1 MKATAGALAASA
13 GPKPRLVYVVTEDW
27 SFVTHFL
34 PMARAARD
42 AGFEVVVVTRVQ
54 EHRAAIE
61 EEGFR
66 LVNLGA
72 DRSTFDPLKLL
83 RTIFSLRKILK
94 TEKPDLIHAL
104 ALKSV
109 VLGGIAAG
117 VSKSPAK
124 ILSVTGLGYLWTSDG
139 PKQRVAR
146 ALVRGLVGRLARNGN
161 TRFTLENPDDLSDLG
176 LGEGASVIGG
186 WGIDADALKPSATP
200 RQPPLRVAFLGR
212 MLRSKGIADTVEAVR
227 RARAMG
233 VDVEL
238 DLWGLPDHGNLTSHT
253 TQELEKFAATAGVT
267 WRGRAPDV
275 RAVWSGADI
284 AILLTQREGLPRSL
298 IEAAASGLPMIATD
312 VPGCRSIV
320 RDGVDGFLVP
330 RCDPDAAAKAIAR
343 LARDQFLR
351 ARMGAAARLGFE
363 ARFTTDAVVPRIVDL
378 YLELTRRPGF
388 PPTPIPVS

>member
-1 MKATAGALAASA
+1 MKAMAGAHAESA

-42 AGFEVVVVTRVQ
+42 AGFEVVVVTRVR

-72 DRSTFDPLKLL
+72 DRSTFHPLKLL
-83 RTIFSLRKILK
+83 GTIFSLRKILK

-124 ILSVTGLGYLWTSDG
+124 ILSITGLGYLWISDG
-139 PKQRVAR
+139 PRQRVAR
-146 ALVRGLVGRLARNGN
+146 ALVRGLVGRLARHGN

-176 LGEGASVIGG
+176 LRERASVIGG
-186 WGIDADALKPSATP
+186 WGIDPDALKPSAKP

-212 MLRSKGIADTVEAVR
+212 MLRSKGVADAVEAVR

-238 DLWGLPDHGNLTSHT
+238 DLWGLPDLGNLTSHT
-253 TQELEKFAATAGVT
+253 SQELEKFAATAGVA

-275 RAVWSGADI
+275 RSVWSGADI
-284 AILLTQREGLPRSL
+284 AILLTEREGLPRSL

-330 RCDPDAAAKAIAR
+330 RGDPEAAANAIAR
-343 LARDQFLR
+343 LAREPLLR

-388 PPTPIPVS
+388 PPIPLPVS